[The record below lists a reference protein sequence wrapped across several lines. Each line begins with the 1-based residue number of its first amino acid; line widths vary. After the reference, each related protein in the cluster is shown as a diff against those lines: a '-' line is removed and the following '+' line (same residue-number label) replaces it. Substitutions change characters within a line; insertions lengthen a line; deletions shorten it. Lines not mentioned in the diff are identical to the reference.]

1 MRKNE
6 SNKKNSEKNFMVN
19 YIEIFSNVKVESV
32 TIEVL
37 WDF

>member
-6 SNKKNSEKNFMVN
+6 SNKKNSEKNCILN

-32 TIEVL
+32 RIEVL
-37 WDF
+37 